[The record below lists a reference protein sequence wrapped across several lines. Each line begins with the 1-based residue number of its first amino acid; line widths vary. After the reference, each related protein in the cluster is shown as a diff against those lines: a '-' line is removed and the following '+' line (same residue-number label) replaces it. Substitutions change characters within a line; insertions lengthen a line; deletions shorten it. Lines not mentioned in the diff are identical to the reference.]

1 MTEQH
6 HLAADRLEAYVEGL
20 LDQADRV
27 IVESHLVSCG
37 QCRHEV
43 DEWLALFAAL
53 SDLPDLEPSAEFADR
68 VMSRVRIT
76 PRRVWRR
83 QVAQAGAFVAR
94 VLPKTTAGWGFA
106 TALLALP
113 MVLGG
118 ALLLWLDSKSFLTPE
133 MALAF
138 FSTQVVDG
146 ARALAAG
153 AASTLMQTDIV
164 AWAVE
169 YAPAFL
175 ETAGMTGI
183 GALLAG
189 AGAVTML
196 SIWVLY
202 RNVFR
207 TPSRDT
213 DYALFTL

>member
-1 MTEQH
+1 MTEQQH
-6 HLAADRLEAYVEGL
+6 PAADRLEAYVEGR
-20 LDQADRV
+20 LDEADRA

-37 QCRHEV
+37 HCRHEV

-68 VMSRVRIT
+68 VMARVRIT
-76 PRRVWRR
+76 PRRVWRK
-83 QVAQAGAFVAR
+83 QLVQAGALAAR

-113 MVLGG
+113 LVLGG

-133 MALAF
+133 TTLAF
-138 FSTQVVDG
+138 LMTQAVDG

-153 AASTLMQTDIV
+153 ALSTLMQTDIV

-169 YAPAFL
+169 YASAFL
-175 ETAGMTGI
+175 ETAGMTGV

-189 AGAVTML
+189 AGAITVL

-207 TPSRDT
+207 TPSRDS